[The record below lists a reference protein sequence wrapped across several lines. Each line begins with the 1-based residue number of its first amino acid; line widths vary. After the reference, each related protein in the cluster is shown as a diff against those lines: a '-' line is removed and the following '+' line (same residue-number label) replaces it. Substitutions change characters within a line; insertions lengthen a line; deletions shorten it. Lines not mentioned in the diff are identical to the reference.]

1 MLRGITEGRQVTI
14 DDITSGFENIGP
26 RLSPPLFISCSLSL
40 DQRYHS
46 LDFLV
51 FDCPIRS
58 HLFGIKYVRTVLSGT
73 VRNNT
78 ERRPMGGKGDVGGG
92 GRRHGDHVIQRATD
106 PNAML
111 IATIMGNSLTL

>member
-58 HLFGIKYVRTVLSGT
+58 HLFGIKYVRRVLSGT

-92 GRRHGDHVIQRATD
+92 EKAWRPCHTTRNRSQR
-106 PNAML
+106 NAYSDNY
-111 IATIMGNSLTL
+111 GQ